1 MRHGLFFVLVSAM
14 FCSPTVQRC
23 LHAQPAPRNTAPAT
37 DAAAAKTPTK
47 QINDSARQFK
57 DGIKEEQGIL
67 YVTDPKTG
75 KLVPVLIGVTP
86 EEMKRW
92 NDAQHSRAK
101 LEDPPFS
108 VEKIAL
114 TGAVRRVEDGRQ
126 LARLQGK
133 ISLRVLEEDVGV
145 PLELS
150 GWALDDFKPSG
161 EGNYF
166 LARDEKSGGYV
177 CRIRATKDS
186 DHVLEFS
193 LVRQVRVIGGEWQLQ
208 LEVPSAATSTLTLS
222 TPLRAEGK
230 ATGGT
235 LEKTTHSVG
244 NPPTTTFS
252 VVGLKRGFVLA
263 WHEAG
268 KPIAKVQQVI
278 KVEGE
283 MVATIDELSVRHVTK
298 LTLQSV
304 SGAMFQAIRVRL
316 PQGAT
321 LESTQPFEAKPI
333 GGNGSGIY
341 EIALQKPTQ
350 GPVAVTLTT
359 TQIRKV
365 GQPVELGGFE
375 VLPTAGMSI
384 SRQGGIVVVHV
395 VGDWN
400 VTWPEKIKNV
410 RRVNPPN
417 VDPPTKDDPPKEP
430 ADGDPVAA
438 FAYATQPFS
447 LAASVRAKR
456 KVLRV
461 EPYYLFDVGS
471 EEIRLLAVM
480 KYHVRGPKIFDV
492 SIDMPGWEILTAKFA
507 GLDAK
512 AINVGDDGRVV
523 VDLPEGQTGAFE
535 LTLSARQDVDPQAQ
549 SVRWNLPKPRVDSL
563 DPAAV
568 TVIAA
573 DDVILKINVEDGG
586 LLRPGLPVPLP
597 APLTLPRR
605 QQPPKFYR
613 VDPAAGGFQAEM
625 LIHDQQIDTE
635 VETDVTLQ
643 DDGRWRVSQKLIYH
657 VQYKSVG
664 SVTLDMPHALIASK
678 PWENESNPW
687 KIDGVVL
694 QPQAFLVQDRDPGSP
709 LVPVLVQLPIAQI
722 GRFELICGFPLDGA
736 EPFTTESAELAVPLL
751 MPSGLTPQR
760 NELRLVAG
768 GEVQVQE
775 DSVAAPWN
783 LATEPNGETEPG
795 RSPTLTSEI
804 ATHEAVFSVRRV
816 ASTTPG
822 TTNIERVWIQT
833 WFTGSARRDRVVFR
847 FTSRGGSLRVSLP
860 EGVIRDKVQ
869 ATLGIVEEN
878 KLTSLAATRIGRT
891 SDKKLSVELLP
902 VTSSNRQYVLE
913 LVYRFADRGPG
924 NGSRPG
930 ALRVAVP
937 QLDGQIWVRH
947 LYWQLVLP
955 ENEHVVVEPSGLTPE
970 YRWGWQRMFWGR
982 QPLRR
987 QADLELWSGAAPRDP
1002 LPEATSQY
1010 LFSAVG
1016 PHQQLM
1022 VQTADRSWIVGA
1034 SSLLV
1039 LAAGLLLIYLP
1050 AVRRSGVLLLVAIM
1064 LVALSWW
1071 VPSTTILL
1079 AQAASVGLVLALT
1092 ALMLVRSIARFPS
1105 AGAVSVGRSSSII
1118 EISTT
1123 QLRPAPVNSSTDLAR
1138 ASTAT
1143 ALTAAQPPPD
1153 DSKQ

>member
-1 MRHGLFFVLVSAM
+1 MLHVMALIDD
-14 FCSPTVQRC
+14 PTSSI
-23 LHAQPAPRNTAPAT
+23 
-37 DAAAAKTPTK
+37 D
-47 QINDSARQFK
+47 D
-57 DGIKEEQGIL
+57 
-67 YVTDPKTG
+67 
-75 KLVPVLIGVTP
+75 
-86 EEMKRW
+86 
-92 NDAQHSRAK
+92 
-101 LEDPPFS
+101 LES
-108 VEKIAL
+108 WL
-114 TGAVRRVEDGRQ
+114 
-126 LARLQGK
+126 L
-133 ISLRVLEEDVGV
+133 
-145 PLELS
+145 
-150 GWALDDFKPSG
+150 
-161 EGNYF
+161 
-166 LARDEKSGGYV
+166 
-177 CRIRATKDS
+177 KDS
-186 DHVLEFS
+186 S
-193 LVRQVRVIGGEWQLQ
+193 LVL
-208 LEVPSAATSTLTLS
+208 
-222 TPLRAEGK
+222 
-230 ATGGT
+230 
-235 LEKTTHSVG
+235 
-244 NPPTTTFS
+244 
-252 VVGLKRGFVLA
+252 
-263 WHEAG
+263 
-268 KPIAKVQQVI
+268 KVQQVI

-304 SGAMFQAIRVRL
+304 SGATFQVIRVRL

-321 LESTQPFEAKPI
+321 LESSQPIEAQPS
-333 GGNGSGIY
+333 GGSGSGIY
-341 EIALQKPTQ
+341 EIDFQKPTQ

-410 RRVNPPN
+410 RRVSPPK
-417 VDPPTKDDPPKEP
+417 VVPPKNDDPLKEP

-447 LAASVRAKR
+447 LAASVQAKR

-461 EPYYLFDVGS
+461 EPYYLVDVGS
-471 EEIRLLAVM
+471 EEIRLQAVM

-523 VDLPEGQTGAFE
+523 VDLPEEKTGAFN
-535 LTLSARQDVDPQAQ
+535 LTFWARRDVDPQAQ
-549 SVRWNLPKPRVDSL
+549 SVRWDLPKPRVDSL
-563 DPAAV
+563 DPAVV

-625 LIHDQQIDTE
+625 LIHDQQIDVE

-664 SVTLDMPHALIASK
+664 SVTLDVPHALIASK

-709 LVPVLVQLPIAQI
+709 LVPVLVQLPTAQI
-722 GRFELICGFPLDGA
+722 GRFELICGFPLDEA
-736 EPFTTESAELAVPLL
+736 ESFTTESAELAVPLL

-783 LATEPNGETEPG
+783 LATEPNGGTEPG

-822 TTNIERVWIQT
+822 
-833 WFTGSARRDRVVFR
+833 A
-847 FTSRGGSLRVSLP
+847 TSESGFKHGLP
-860 EGVIRDKVQ
+860 
-869 ATLGIVEEN
+869 
-878 KLTSLAATRIGRT
+878 
-891 SDKKLSVELLP
+891 
-902 VTSSNRQYVLE
+902 
-913 LVYRFADRGPG
+913 
-924 NGSRPG
+924 
-930 ALRVAVP
+930 
-937 QLDGQIWVRH
+937 
-947 LYWQLVLP
+947 
-955 ENEHVVVEPSGLTPE
+955 
-970 YRWGWQRMFWGR
+970 
-982 QPLRR
+982 
-987 QADLELWSGAAPRDP
+987 APR
-1002 LPEATSQY
+1002 
-1010 LFSAVG
+1010 
-1016 PHQQLM
+1016 
-1022 VQTADRSWIVGA
+1022 GA
-1034 SSLLV
+1034 IALCFDSP
-1039 LAAGLLLIYLP
+1039 AA
-1050 AVRRSGVLLLVAIM
+1050 
-1064 LVALSWW
+1064 
-1071 VPSTTILL
+1071 
-1079 AQAASVGLVLALT
+1079 AAAC
-1092 ALMLVRSIARFPS
+1092 ACHCP
-1105 AGAVSVGRSSSII
+1105 
-1118 EISTT
+1118 
-1123 QLRPAPVNSSTDLAR
+1123 R
-1138 ASTAT
+1138 A
-1143 ALTAAQPPPD
+1143 
-1153 DSKQ
+1153 